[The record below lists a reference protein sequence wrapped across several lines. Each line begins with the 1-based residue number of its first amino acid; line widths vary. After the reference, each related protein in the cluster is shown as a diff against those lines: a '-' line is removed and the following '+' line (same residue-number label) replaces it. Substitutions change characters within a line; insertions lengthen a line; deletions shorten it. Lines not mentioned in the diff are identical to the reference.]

1 MDISDLR
8 YPIGKFNFP
17 DAVTPEDRA
26 KFVGQIA
33 DAPARLKAAVA
44 GLSDQQLDTAYR
56 PGGWTVRQVVHHVPD
71 SHLNSYV
78 RFKLALTENEPTIRP
93 YDEALWANL
102 QDSRDTP
109 VEVSL
114 TLLEALHHRW
124 DVLLRSLQPQDFARR
139 LRHPEQGPMTLD
151 DMLGYYAWH
160 SRHHVAH
167 ITSLRSREGWK

>member
-1 MDISDLR
+1 MTTTVNETELR
-8 YPIGKFNFP
+8 YPVGKFDF
-17 DAVTPEDRA
+17 
-26 KFVGQIA
+26 
-33 DAPARLKAAVA
+33 DAPIDVADYPKLTAAIAETPVALRTAVA
-44 GLSDQQLDTAYR
+44 GLTPDQLETRYR

-109 VEVSL
+109 VEISL

-124 DVLLRSLQPQDFARR
+124 DILLR
-139 LRHPEQGPMTLD
+139 
-151 DMLGYYAWH
+151 
-160 SRHHVAH
+160 
-167 ITSLRSREGWK
+167 